1 MAARKKKKAVR
12 KKKPIV
18 NKKAI
23 RVKKKVPLAGG
34 WPKLQDMIDNRVQ
47 ASNCNLR
54 DTNIAF
60 IKHVLTQA
68 NIKFTE
74 SPTGREIVF
83 GDKNIKINHNGQKHW
98 TIRVPGAAKDGI
110 RLQLG
115 TDIVMENGLFVIADT
130 LAIKYDN

>member
-18 NKKAI
+18 RKKAI
-23 RVKKKVPLAGG
+23 RIKKKVPLAGG
-34 WPKLQDMIDNRVQ
+34 WPKLQDMIDGRNKKGQ
-47 ASNCNLR
+47 NLR

-83 GDKNIKINHNGQKHW
+83 GDKNIKINHNGQMHW